1 MDNKNLQDVMLEP
14 NTLIDYG
21 DGQKAIKDFFVY
33 NAGFFT
39 RNDYSIDVYKDFGDA
54 PVKNFFNQSPVI
66 ILKDID
72 GKPLK
77 ALDLFEFEEHM
88 KNEFV
93 KAKEKRTIH
102 IVRDYDILYK
112 QYLLSGDSYRCY
124 HGQYDSNDTSVVD
137 SIKKHCNNNAFSKIR
152 DELAKAYDTPREKL
166 HLDMSFIDYIETHHY
181 LLSLAKKYEN
191 TPDSPIPGYIRF
203 DQIDLNHVW
212 ADRLSHNYKSL
223 EDIENKIAELE
234 KSGLNEPQ
242 IIFLDESRFCQ
253 NMPLKY
259 AEHEEKYIKDVKT
272 KYLVVFK
279 GENSTHRIYGEHLQ
293 LSLNDQAYQIGNE
306 DYGQYSNTPWI
317 REIFSTADYH
327 YNCEHNNDYK
337 ALLKYIADNCPSIS
351 EAKPVISLSFEENG
365 WKCYKQKNMPL
376 NELNNNDL
384 LIKNTNDIIRFN
396 VCYTTPLGIK
406 DYSGNLT
413 GYINKDDVD
422 LRKAFSEIKSAD
434 NYLQQEKLLVKYID
448 ETILPKLPKE
458 SIIKRAKRKAR
469 LIINFTQNNNHDDER
484 CRER

>member
-1 MDNKNLQDVMLEP
+1 MNNENLQDIMLEP
-14 NTLIDYG
+14 DTLIDYG
-21 DGQKAIKDFFVY
+21 DGQKAIKDFFV
-33 NAGFFT
+33 
-39 RNDYSIDVYKDFGDA
+39 RDLGDA
-54 PVKNFFNQSPVI
+54 PFKILINQSPVI
-66 ILKDID
+66 ILKDVD

-77 ALDLFEFEEHM
+77 ALDLIEFEEHM
-88 KNEFV
+88 KNEFI
-93 KAKEKRTIH
+93 KAKEKNNAH
-102 IVRDYDILYK
+102 IIRDYDILYT
-112 QYLLSGDSYRCY
+112 QALLSGDSYRCY

-137 SIKKHCNNNAFSKIR
+137 SIKKYCNNNAFGKIR
-152 DELAKAYDTPREKL
+152 DELAKAYNTPREEL
-166 HLDMSFIDYIETHHY
+166 NLNMSFVDYIETHHH

-191 TPDSPIPGYIRF
+191 TPDSPIPGYVRF

-212 ADRLSHNYKSL
+212 ADRLSHNYKTL
-223 EDIENKIAELE
+223 ENIENQIAELE

-259 AEHEEKYIKDVKT
+259 AEYEEEYIKEDVKT
-272 KYLVVFK
+272 NYLVLFK

-293 LSLNDQAYQIGNE
+293 LSLSSQALQQSLKDQAHQIGNE
-306 DYGQYSNTPWI
+306 YCEQCSNTPWI
-317 REIFSTADYH
+317 REIFSKAGYH
-327 YNCEHNNDYK
+327 YNWEHNNDYK

-365 WKCYKQKNMPL
+365 WNCYKQKDILL
-376 NELNNNDL
+376 NELNSNDL
-384 LIKNTNDIIRFN
+384 LIKSTNDVVRFN
-396 VCYTTPLGIK
+396 VCYITPLGIK

-422 LRKAFSEIKSAD
+422 LRKTFSEIKSAD
-434 NYLQQEKLLVKYID
+434 YYPQEKLLVKYID
-448 ETILPKLPKE
+448 EKILPNLPKE

>member
-14 NTLIDYG
+14 DTLIDYG
-21 DGQKAIKDFFVY
+21 DGQKAIKDFFVC
-33 NAGFFT
+33 NADFLT
-39 RNDYSIDVYKDFGDA
+39 RHDYSIDVYKDLGDA

-66 ILKDID
+66 ILKDVD

-77 ALDLFEFEEHM
+77 ALDLIEFEEHM

-93 KAKEKRTIH
+93 KAKEKNNAH
-102 IVRDYDILYK
+102 IIRDYDILYK

-152 DELAKAYDTPREKL
+152 DELAKAYDTPREEL
-166 HLDMSFIDYIETHHY
+166 HLDLSFVDYIETHHH

-191 TPDSPIPGYIRF
+191 TPDSPIPGYVRF
-203 DQIDLNHVW
+203 DQIDLNHAW

-223 EDIENKIAELE
+223 ENIENKIAELE

-259 AEHEEKYIKDVKT
+259 AEYEEEYIKEDVKSN
-272 KYLVVFK
+272 YLVLFK

-293 LSLNDQAYQIGNE
+293 LSLNSQALQLSLNNQE
-306 DYGQYSNTPWI
+306 YSNTPWI
-317 REIFSTADYH
+317 REILKKADYH

-351 EAKPVISLSFEENG
+351 EAEPVISLSFEENG
-365 WKCYKQKNMPL
+365 WNCYKQKNILL
-376 NELNNNDL
+376 NELNSNDL
-384 LIKNTNDIIRFN
+384 LIKSTNDVVRFN
-396 VCYTTPLGIK
+396 VRYTTPLGIK

-422 LRKAFSEIKSAD
+422 LRKTFSEIKSAD
-434 NYLQQEKLLVKYID
+434 YYQQEKLLVKYID
-448 ETILPKLPKE
+448 EKILPNLPKE